1 MSTDRPFR
9 VPKYCK
15 HPNGQAFVQVQRRRI
30 YLGKYGTPE
39 SMERYQRIKAELEAQ
54 PSALWGFVIGGK
66 SVERH
71 PGPPEGLLVVQLCA
85 AYREHAKWYYR
96 KAGRPSGHLH
106 RIKAALAVLRRLYG
120 DTPAAKFGPMRLQT
134 VAQQLVREGRARGY
148 VNSLIGVI
156 KRAFKWAGKCELLPG
171 SVYQDLVTVDGLKR
185 GRTEAREPEPI
196 GPVADAAVDA
206 TLPHLPAVVA
216 DMVRLQRLTGC
227 RPGEVCQLRPCDV
240 DRSGDVWL
248 YRVPG
253 HKTEHTGRARVV
265 AIGPRAQEVLAPY
278 LLRPADAFW
287 FSPLESE
294 RQRRSEQREARKT
307 AVQPSQVDRSKAKP
321 RTRPGARYTR
331 DSYRRA
337 VTRAVEL
344 ANREAAQPAGDRRGP
359 ALVIPHW
366 HPNQLR
372 HTKATE
378 VRRLFGLEAAQV
390 TLGHAHAKITEVYA
404 KRDTRLPADIARRI
418 G

>member
-1 MSTDRPFR
+1 MPASRR
-9 VPKYCK
+9 VPKYRQ
-15 HPNGQAFVQVQRRRI
+15 HPNGQAYVQVDGRRI
-30 YLGKYGTPE
+30 YLGRYGSGE
-39 SMERYQRIKAELEAQ
+39 SMRRYQRLKGQLAADV
-54 PSALWGFVIGGK
+54 PADRAAALDKQALG
-66 SVERH
+66 R
-71 PGPPEGLLVVQLCA
+71 LQVVQLCA
-85 AYREHAKWYYR
+85 AYWEFATRYYR
-96 KAGRPSGHLH
+96 KAGKPSGHLH
-106 RIKAALAVLRRLYG
+106 RVKAALAVLRRLYG
-120 DTPAAKFGPMRLQT
+120 KTYADEFGPLALQDLQ
-134 VAQQLVREGRARGY
+134 AQLVKAGKARTY
-148 VNSLIGVI
+148 VN
-156 KRAFKWAGKCELLPG
+156 
-171 SVYQDLVTVDGLKR
+171 DLVDQARRVFRWGTANELVPVAVHQALATVPGLRR

-196 GPVADAAVDA
+196 GPVADAVVDA

-265 AIGPRAQEVLAPY
+265 AIGPRAQAILAPY
-278 LLRPADAFW
+278 LLRPADAFC

-294 RQRRSEQREARKT
+294 RQRRAEQREARKT
-307 AVQPSQVDRSKAKP
+307 AVQPSQQDRTKAKP

-344 ANREAAQPAGDRRGP
+344 ANREAAQLAGDRRGP

-404 KRDTRLPADIARRI
+404 ERDTRLAADIARRI